1 MSNFSGRINLMK
13 LKNSAVVSI
22 NGRTGAKK
30 CVVIPI
36 DDNHL
41 FVSAD
46 ENNKAKGVYMDFI
59 AWENRV
65 PLQSG
70 DTHGLK
76 MSLPK
81 DVREKMTADEQ
92 KNIPFIGNMKP
103 YEYEAK
109 NSADVVDAPQVQVAT
124 TNNSPSEDDD
134 LPF

>member
-46 ENNKAKGVYMDFI
+46 ENNKAKGVYVDFI
-59 AWENRV
+59 AWENKS

-76 MSLPK
+76 QSLPK
-81 DVREKMTADEQ
+81 EAREKMTNEDKKAM
-92 KNIPFIGNMKP
+92 PFIGNMKP

-109 NSADVVDAPQVQVAT
+109 NASEVVEAPQVQVAP
-124 TNNSPSEDDD
+124 NNEYEED

>member
-1 MSNFSGRINLMK
+1 MSNFSGKINLLK

-22 NGRTGAKK
+22 NGKTGAKK

-36 DDNHL
+36 EDNHL

-46 ENNKAKGVYMDFI
+46 ENNKAKSVYVDFI
-59 AWENRV
+59 AWENRI

-76 MSLPK
+76 QSLPK
-81 DVREKMTADEQ
+81 EAREKMSDEGL
-92 KNIPFIGNMKP
+92 KSIPFIGNMKP
-103 YEYEAK
+103 YEYEVK
-109 NSADVVDAPQVQVAT
+109 NASEVVEAPQVQVAPA
-124 TNNSPSEDDD
+124 NEYEDD